1 MKTLNLL
8 IKRELLQI
16 FKFNKILHGEKKEKR
31 VYISISCTILVGMS
45 IFAVY
50 WFKTIYQICSIFQSS
65 QEVLN
70 YFIYPL
76 TLLCSCIIFFSTII
90 KGSGVLYSD
99 KSIDILFAYPIKER
113 DIVVAKLFCL
123 YLWGLAI
130 SIALLLVPLIRYE
143 SFQYNILFSIMDCIH
158 ILVSPII
165 PVLLGVIFGYI
176 IHSQFAKFFRSI
188 SYVRS
193 VLYLILFIVF
203 MVLVLFA
210 FNNINLNFLYEQIIG
225 VDDIWIMIKG
235 AFFTHEIETL
245 LSLTMVLLIGG
256 LLFTYILMTY
266 KKKCIR
272 IQISSERKSE
282 KKQPLREKTKLYS
295 LLIREMKRYFSI
307 PVYVINTMLGIVLLL
322 LFTVYSC
329 FEPKETLRY
338 GEMIGNIFKIQN
350 IKILLI
356 FAISLLIVL
365 SNTTYASISI
375 EGKNRDVLKAFPISL
390 RELLTAKYLFHLSM
404 TIPVIC
410 IAAFVMEIVFKMNIA
425 EMILCLALP
434 ITVSAF
440 AGMLGLFL
448 NLLFPNYNWENVT
461 NIIKQSIP
469 AVSTIFLSILI
480 IGGSIW
486 CLMKFFNLHMLIAS
500 YILMVLLLILTIILA
515 LCLRRIRK
523 NF

>member
-16 FKFNKILHGEKKEKR
+16 FKFNRILHGEKKEKR

-50 WFKTIYQICSIFQSS
+50 WFKTIYQICSIFQSA

-158 ILVSPII
+158 ILVLPII

-176 IHSQFAKFFRSI
+176 IHSQFAKFFRSV

-193 VLYLILFIVF
+193 VLYLILFMVF
-203 MVLVLFA
+203 MVLVIFA

-235 AFFTHEIETL
+235 GFFTHEIKTL
-245 LSLTMVLLIGG
+245 LSLITVLLIGG
-256 LLFTYILMTY
+256 LLFAYILKTY
-266 KKKCIR
+266 KKKCMR
-272 IQISSERKSE
+272 TQISSERKSQQ
-282 KKQPLREKTKLYS
+282 KQLFREKTKLYS
-295 LLIREMKRYFSI
+295 LLIREIKRYFSI

-329 FEPKETLRY
+329 FSSNQIFRY
-338 GEMIGNIFKIQN
+338 AEMIGSVFKVQN
-350 IKILLI
+350 TKILLI
-356 FAISLLIVL
+356 YALSLLIVL
-365 SNTTYASISI
+365 SNTTCASISI

-410 IAAFVMEIVFKMNIA
+410 IAALVMEIVFQMNIA

-434 ITVSAF
+434 ITVSAS

-448 NLLFPNYNWENVT
+448 NLLLPNYDWENVT
-461 NIIKQSIP
+461 YIIKQSIP
-469 AVSTIFLSILI
+469 AILTIFFSILI
-480 IGGSIW
+480 IGSSLW
-486 CLMKFFNLHMLIAS
+486 CLMKFFNYHILIAS
-500 YILMVLLLILTIILA
+500 YILIVLFGALTLSLT
-515 LCLRRIRK
+515 LCLKRISK

>member
-50 WFKTIYQICSIFQSS
+50 WFKTIYQICSIFQSA

-158 ILVSPII
+158 ILVLPII

-176 IHSQFAKFFRSI
+176 IHSQFAKFFRSV

-193 VLYLILFIVF
+193 VLYLILFMVF
-203 MVLVLFA
+203 MVLVIFA

-235 AFFTHEIETL
+235 GFFTHEIKTL
-245 LSLTMVLLIGG
+245 LSLITVLLIGG
-256 LLFTYILMTY
+256 LLFAYILKTY
-266 KKKCIR
+266 KKKCMR
-272 IQISSERKSE
+272 TQISSERKSQQ
-282 KKQPLREKTKLYS
+282 KQLFREKTKLYS
-295 LLIREMKRYFSI
+295 LLIREIKRYFSI

-329 FEPKETLRY
+329 FSSNQIFRY
-338 GEMIGNIFKIQN
+338 AEMIGSVFKVQN
-350 IKILLI
+350 TKILLI
-356 FAISLLIVL
+356 YALSLLIVL
-365 SNTTYASISI
+365 SNTTCASISI

-410 IAAFVMEIVFKMNIA
+410 IAALVMEIVFQMNIA

-434 ITVSAF
+434 ITVSAS

-448 NLLFPNYNWENVT
+448 NLLLPNYDWENVT
-461 NIIKQSIP
+461 YIIKQSIP
-469 AVSTIFLSILI
+469 AILTIFFSILI
-480 IGGSIW
+480 IGSSLW
-486 CLMKFFNLHMLIAS
+486 CLMKFFNYHILIAS
-500 YILMVLLLILTIILA
+500 YILIVLFGALTLSLT
-515 LCLRRIRK
+515 LCLKRISK

>member
-8 IKRELLQI
+8 IKRELFQI

-70 YFIYPL
+70 YSIYPL

-245 LSLTMVLLIGG
+245 LSLTMVLLI
-256 LLFTYILMTY
+256 
-266 KKKCIR
+266 
-272 IQISSERKSE
+272 ERKSE

-338 GEMIGNIFKIQN
+338 VEMIGNIFKIQN

-410 IAAFVMEIVFKMNIA
+410 IVAFVMEIVFKMNIA

-461 NIIKQSIP
+461 YIIKQSIP

>member
-1 MKTLNLL
+1 MA
-8 IKRELLQI
+8 
-16 FKFNKILHGEKKEKR
+16 
-31 VYISISCTILVGMS
+31 VCT
-45 IFAVY
+45 
-50 WFKTIYQICSIFQSS
+50 
-65 QEVLN
+65 
-70 YFIYPL
+70 
-76 TLLCSCIIFFSTII
+76 
-90 KGSGVLYSD
+90 
-99 KSIDILFAYPIKER
+99 
-113 DIVVAKLFCL
+113 
-123 YLWGLAI
+123 
-130 SIALLLVPLIRYE
+130 
-143 SFQYNILFSIMDCIH
+143 
-158 ILVSPII
+158 
-165 PVLLGVIFGYI
+165 
-176 IHSQFAKFFRSI
+176 
-188 SYVRS
+188 
-193 VLYLILFIVF
+193 
-203 MVLVLFA
+203 
-210 FNNINLNFLYEQIIG
+210 
-225 VDDIWIMIKG
+225 
-235 AFFTHEIETL
+235 
-245 LSLTMVLLIGG
+245 
-256 LLFTYILMTY
+256 
-266 KKKCIR
+266 
-272 IQISSERKSE
+272 SERKSE

-338 GEMIGNIFKIQN
+338 VEMIGNIFKIQN

-410 IAAFVMEIVFKMNIA
+410 IVAFVMEIVFKMNIA

-461 NIIKQSIP
+461 YIIKQSIP

-500 YILMVLLLILTIILA
+500 YILMVLLLILTIILV

>member
-16 FKFNKILHGEKKEKR
+16 FKFNRILHGEKKEKR

-70 YFIYPL
+70 YSIYPL

-158 ILVSPII
+158 ILVLPII

-176 IHSQFAKFFRSI
+176 IHSQFAKFFRSV

-193 VLYLILFIVF
+193 VLYLILFMVF
-203 MVLVLFA
+203 MVLVIFA

-235 AFFTHEIETL
+235 GFFTHEIKTL
-245 LSLTMVLLIGG
+245 LSLITVLLIGG
-256 LLFTYILMTY
+256 LLFAYILKTY
-266 KKKCIR
+266 KKKCMR
-272 IQISSERKSE
+272 TQISSERKSQQ
-282 KKQPLREKTKLYS
+282 KQLFREKTKLYS
-295 LLIREMKRYFSI
+295 LLIREIKRYFSI

-329 FEPKETLRY
+329 FSSNQIFRY
-338 GEMIGNIFKIQN
+338 AEMIGSVFKVQN
-350 IKILLI
+350 TKILLI
-356 FAISLLIVL
+356 YALSLLIVL
-365 SNTTYASISI
+365 SNTTCASISI
-375 EGKNRDVLKAFPISL
+375 EGKNRDVLKALPISL

-404 TIPVIC
+404 PIPVIC
-410 IAAFVMEIVFKMNIA
+410 IAALVMEIVFQMNIA

-434 ITVSAF
+434 ITVSAS

-448 NLLFPNYNWENVT
+448 NLLLPNYDWENVT
-461 NIIKQSIP
+461 YIIKQSIP
-469 AVSTIFLSILI
+469 AILTIFFSILI
-480 IGGSIW
+480 IGSSLW
-486 CLMKFFNLHMLIAS
+486 CLMKFFNYHILIAS
-500 YILMVLLLILTIILA
+500 YILIVLFGALTLSLT
-515 LCLRRIRK
+515 LCLKRISK